1 MAAVNVRVIP
11 ARTVSEDNRL
21 TRADYAAIDDR
32 VSERVGYLCGRS
44 RNYQPEA
51 WEWVRLAWHAIGCD
65 DRDLRDVE
73 LALIERQ
80 VDAICRYYRQ
90 GVVLHLTPWRVPS

>member
-44 RNYQPEA
+44 RNYQPE
-51 WEWVRLAWHAIGCD
+51 VRSSGAMIAAWHAIGCD

-73 LALIERQ
+73 LVLIEQQ
-80 VDAICRYYRQ
+80 VDAICAHYRVRQ
-90 GVVLHLTPWRVPS
+90 GGVR